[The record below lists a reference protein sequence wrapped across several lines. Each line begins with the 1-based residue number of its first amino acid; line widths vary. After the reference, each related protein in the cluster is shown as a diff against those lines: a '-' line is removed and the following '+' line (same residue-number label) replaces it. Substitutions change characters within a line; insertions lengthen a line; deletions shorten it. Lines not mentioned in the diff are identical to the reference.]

1 MKKVEIYTDGA
12 CSGNPGNG
20 GWAAVLLYKSAQN
33 EIRGAEH
40 NTTNNRMELMAI
52 IQGLK
57 ALKAPCAVTVFSD
70 SAYAVNAFNEGWLTN
85 WQRLN
90 WHTTNKKEVKNIDLW
105 QQLLELNNTHQIK
118 FVKVKGHSDNKLNN
132 RCDELARKAIE
143 ELVLN
148 TDISL

>member
-1 MKKVEIYTDGA
+1 
-12 CSGNPGNG
+12 GNPGNG
-20 GWAAVLLYKSAQN
+20 GWAAVLLYKSAQK
-33 EIRGAEH
+33 EISGAEH

-57 ALKAPCAVTVFSD
+57 ALKAPCIVTVFSD
-70 SAYAVNAFNEGWLTN
+70 SAYAVNAFNEGWLAN

-90 WHTTNKKEVKNIDLW
+90 WHTTDKNEVKNIDLW
-105 QQLLELNNTHQIK
+105 QQLLELDSTHKIK